1 MQNEVFEQI
10 IQHGA
15 DGTLDCFFDILA
27 WSFTSLFAGVFPDR
41 DWTGAIYDPL
51 SEAGRKAGK
60 ALAGNFC
67 GALISLE
74 GDLEYFAASL
84 KLPRWSVLEGPCPMC
99 ACKGYGPTTWK
110 SFTADA
116 HWKDLVWSPQAW
128 HLWSGKSTCKIF
140 KVPRLSALNASL
152 DYMHA
157 KYLGSDQYQ
166 YGGIFFLLCFHILP
180 LAPLSNLKTV
190 WQRMQQLYQD
200 LGIVERYRYF
210 NRITMF
216 KKQSGAV
223 KLRGKAAEVKNVGLV
238 VLNLWQQYHNGAV
251 EVHRMVLAM
260 LKMNAKMES
269 ILADHKHENHFS
281 PMAAEQF
288 QAAAFQMG
296 HLNHLIANRFEK
308 EAGVPNVCNMTAKL
322 HMVMHCAQYS
332 GALNP
337 RLVWCFSGED
347 YMHFMKNFGPAVL
360 QRPSAPGCLH

>member
-1 MQNEVFEQI
+1 MVAFSI
-10 IQHGA
+10 CYA
-15 DGTLDCFFDILA
+15 
-27 WSFTSLFAGVFPDR
+27 FTSYLWPH
-41 DWTGAIYDPL
+41 
-51 SEAGRKAGK
+51 
-60 ALAGNFC
+60 
-67 GALISLE
+67 
-74 GDLEYFAASL
+74 SL
-84 KLPRWSVLEGPCPMC
+84 K
-99 ACKGYGPTTWK
+99 
-110 SFTADA
+110 
-116 HWKDLVWSPQAW
+116 
-128 HLWSGKSTCKIF
+128 I
-140 KVPRLSALNASL
+140 
-152 DYMHA
+152 
-157 KYLGSDQYQ
+157 
-166 YGGIFFLLCFHILP
+166 
-180 LAPLSNLKTV
+180 V

-260 LKMNAKMES
+260 LKMNVKMES

-296 HLNHLIANRFEK
+296 HLNHLIANHFEK
-308 EAGVPNVCNMTAKL
+308 EEGVPNVCNMTAKL

-347 YMHFMKNFGPAVL
+347 YMRFMKTLGQQCCKGL
-360 QRPSAPGCLH
+360 QPQDVCTKMVQHWRLGMHFHLEKVWGKSFQCSGLLLGLLFPLVGLLLGLLFPLVGLLLGLFFPLVGLLLGLFFHL